1 MIAMLTYL
9 QQPPIDRSCPRLGYF
24 RRLLGGLGVLK
35 KEPACE
41 WKSEVAGSKMRL
53 RATYVDGGVNVVEKR
68 RFENPVTV
76 KQLCNFIW
84 RNGIYQHGGKPLG
97 GRQGMGFVSD
107 QSRPVPFHH
116 SRLPEPGGGHP

>member
-1 MIAMLTYL
+1 MKHHDHLIIPDLRKSRLKEINSDNDSTTTTGRSLRNL
-9 QQPPIDRSCPRLGYF
+9 Q
-24 RRLLGGLGVLK
+24 VLF
-35 KEPACE
+35 
-41 WKSEVAGSKMRL
+41 L
-53 RATYVDGGVNVVEKR
+53 VDGGVNVVEKR

-116 SRLPEPGGGHP
+116 SRLPYPGGGHP